1 MNNGIILNNR
11 IIDLVFIS
19 ALIAQCFKI
28 FAPVFSKKRPAFSLL
43 FETGG
48 MPSSHSA
55 SVSSLCTS
63 IAFIYGVNS
72 VYFAI
77 SFVLATI
84 VMYDATG
91 IRREAGKHAKALNQ
105 LITENQKDIFETK
118 QFKEFKEFLGHT
130 PLEVFAGCILGI
142 IVTFIFQGYL
152 VWKKDLM

>member
-1 MNNGIILNNR
+1 MNNGIIFNNR
-11 IIDLVFIS
+11 IIDLVFVS
-19 ALIAQCFKI
+19 MFIAQFLKI
-28 FAPVFSKKRPAFSLL
+28 FSPIFKKRKPTFSLL

-63 IAFIYGVNS
+63 VAIIYGVDS

-105 LITENQKDIFETK
+105 LLFENKKDIFETK

-130 PLEVFAGCILGI
+130 PLEVLAGCILGVV
-142 IVTFIFQGYL
+142 VTMFLCGYL
-152 VWKKDLM
+152 L